1 MGKVVYIVSVIF
13 LFFSYLLFF
22 RSKKKLSI
30 VREFIYSIGLFYC
43 YNVVVAHAVYLLQQK
58 GSFFLYSGIHIGIA
72 LLLGIITLKRKKIQK
87 YFLDGREFL
96 FFSLFFVLFMLIGYL
111 RFHGGKL
118 VHYESVDASIHYRQA
133 LHFSETLS
141 TLTKENSKDFV
152 YGSFS
157 RGMSISYVNGGF
169 LIRLLSFFKPYRVFL
184 IHDTISFAI
193 TGLIFLSTLFQ
204 LFKKRNYFYY
214 ACLMFLY
221 SFSFLLNSYIFG
233 FSYLTLGM
241 MVVNLLFLTVLS
253 YEKEWKENVLFKIL
267 ILFIL
272 SFSVFFSYYLFVPCI
287 YLALGIYYIKLYQDK
302 EISFKQMSFYGI
314 FTLILPFFIGFF
326 YFVFPTFFKVT
337 GGVATAVSSDG
348 YIYNNRTPSYFFAF
362 FFFYLVYFE
371 RKFQKENTYLVLNFY
386 FISFYIVLFF
396 VLFIFHLSGEYYFHK
411 LFYLYSIFVILYF
424 GIKLENKKKYVY
436 LFTFLTLGSMLL
448 IRVMDDNKL
457 TNLLSKLNI
466 YNWNSY
472 SFNQNRT
479 LIDEDELILIEES
492 IKYKDVCSYHH
503 EFVNVGKK
511 LRNYW
516 FYAITNEIP
525 LAGYR
530 KDNKDGLNQE
540 NISLSWFD
548 NLKHPCVVYFYDGNI
563 KDPVM
568 SHYEILYQNE
578 GGAILKKVN

>member
-1 MGKVVYIVSVIF
+1 M
-13 LFFSYLLFF
+13 LL
-22 RSKKKLSI
+22 
-30 VREFIYSIGLFYC
+30 
-43 YNVVVAHAVYLLQQK
+43 
-58 GSFFLYSGIHIGIA
+58 
-72 LLLGIITLKRKKIQK
+72 
-87 YFLDGREFL
+87 
-96 FFSLFFVLFMLIGYL
+96 GYL
-111 RFHGGKL
+111 RFHGGRL
-118 VHYESVDASIHYRQA
+118 IHYESVDASIHYRYA

-141 TLTKENSKDFV
+141 TLTKENSKDLV
-152 YGSFS
+152 YGNFE

-169 LIRLLSFFKPYRVFL
+169 LIRILSFIKSYRVFL
-184 IHDTISFAI
+184 LHDTISFAI

-253 YEKEWKENVLFKIL
+253 YEKEWKENVWFKIL

-314 FTLILPFFIGFF
+314 FTLIVPFFIGFF

-348 YIYNNRTPSYFFAF
+348 YIYGNMTPSYFFAF

-424 GIKLENKKKYVY
+424 GIKLENKKIYVY

-492 IKYKDVCSYHH
+492 IKYKDVCSDHH
-503 EFVNVGKK
+503 EFFNVGKK

-530 KDNKDGLNQE
+530 KDNKDVLNQE
-540 NISLSWFD
+540 NISLSLFD

-563 KDPVM
+563 KDPLM
-568 SHYEILYQNE
+568 SHYDILYQNQK
-578 GGAILKKVN
+578 GAILKKQN

>member
-1 MGKVVYIVSVIF
+1 MEKVVYIVSVIF

-30 VREFIYSIGLFYC
+30 VREFIYSICLFYC
-43 YNVVVAHAVYLLQQK
+43 YNVVVVHVVYLLQQK

-87 YFLDGREFL
+87 YFLDKREFL

-111 RFHGGKL
+111 RFHGGRL
-118 VHYESVDASIHYRQA
+118 IHYESVDASIHYRQA
-133 LHFSETLS
+133 LYFSETLS

-169 LIRLLSFFKPYRVFL
+169 LIRLLSFFKSYRVFL
-184 IHDTISFAI
+184 LHDTISFAI

-204 LFKKRNYFYY
+204 LFKKRNYLYY

-221 SFSFLLNSYIFG
+221 SFSFLFNSYIFG

-241 MVVNLLFLTVLS
+241 MVVNLLFLTVISIEDWNLQK
-253 YEKEWKENVLFKIL
+253 YFKMI
-267 ILFIL
+267 ILFMI

-287 YLALGIYYIKLYQDK
+287 YLALGIYYIQMEKK
-302 EISFKQMSFYGI
+302 GKITFKTMLEYGM
-314 FTLILPFFIGFF
+314 FTLILPFCLGFF
-326 YFVFPTFFKVT
+326 YFIFPTFFDTK
-337 GGVATAVSSDG
+337 GGVVTAVALDG
-348 YIYNNRTPSYFFAF
+348 YIYNNMTPSYFFVFFSAYLVWHFSREEKKNTYFYFHLYLITFYIGIF
-362 FFFYLVYFE
+362 FF
-371 RKFQKENTYLVLNFY
+371 
-386 FISFYIVLFF
+386 LF
-396 VLFIFHLSGEYYFHK
+396 LFKLSGEYYFHK
-411 LFYLYSIFVILYF
+411 LFYLYSIFVILYL
-424 GIKLENKKKYVY
+424 GIRLEGKKKYLY
-436 LFTFLTLGSMLL
+436 GFTCLILISMLF
-448 IRVMDDNKL
+448 IRVMDDCSFTK
-457 TNLLSKLNI
+457 LLSKLNV

-479 LIDEDELILIEES
+479 LIDEEELKLIEKSQEYEK
-492 IKYKDVCSYHH
+492 ICTYHH

-516 FYAITNEIP
+516 FYAITDNIP
-525 LAGYR
+525 LANYD
-530 KDNKDGLNQE
+530 KKNPDGLNQE
-540 NISLSWFD
+540 NISLRWFN

-568 SHYEILYQNE
+568 SHYEILYQNQK
-578 GGAILKKVN
+578 GAILKKQN